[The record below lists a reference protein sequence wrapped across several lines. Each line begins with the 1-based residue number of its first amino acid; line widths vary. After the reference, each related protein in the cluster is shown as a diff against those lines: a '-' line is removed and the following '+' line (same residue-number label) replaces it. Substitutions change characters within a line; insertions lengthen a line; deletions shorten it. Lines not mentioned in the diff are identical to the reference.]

1 VKRLGRLIVVLLVVG
16 GVVYGGIA
24 LASPGNSPPNQPG
37 KGCGDKNHNHYRV
50 GECKKHH

>member
-1 VKRLGRLIVVLLVVG
+1 MKRLGRLIVVLLVVG

-24 LASPGNSPPNQPG
+24 LASPGNSGPNKPG
-37 KGCGDKNHNHYRV
+37 KGCGDKNHHHYRV